1 MSREELLSIHMLK
14 FNQIRTGCIVSVVI
28 LLLLTKTS
36 FANQSLMNKNLQSSQ
51 QYCLVETDQIKFC
64 STQNLSGKII
74 ISKLPLFVPVK
85 LSNGETAFR
94 LMATITNQT
103 GKTIIGA
110 KVEAWFDTDGKA
122 QMTFLIKERLIYKD
136 TSSLQYSH
144 LIRSDVPKNQSLYRA
159 LWNAYYGSEKPVII
173 LKLKEVS
180 FEKNQ

>member
-1 MSREELLSIHMLK
+1 MWK
-14 FNQIRTGCIVSVVI
+14 FNQIKAVCIVTIAI
-28 LLLLTKTS
+28 LLPLTKA
-36 FANQSLMNKNLQSSQ
+36 FAANHSLMNENLKSSE
-51 QYCLVETDQIKFC
+51 QYCLVETDQINFC

-85 LSNGETAFR
+85 LSNGTTAFR

-110 KVEAWFDTDGKA
+110 KVEAWFDTEGKA
-122 QMTFLIKERLIYKD
+122 QITFLIKERLIYKD
-136 TSSLQYSH
+136 TSSLEYSH

>member
-1 MSREELLSIHMLK
+1 MSREGLLSIHMLK

-51 QYCLVETDQIKFC
+51 QYCLVETDQIIFC
-64 STQNLSGKII
+64 STQKLSGKII

-85 LSNGETAFR
+85 LSNGTTAFR
-94 LMATITNQT
+94 LMATITNHT
-103 GKTIIGA
+103 GKTILGA
-110 KVEAWFDTDGKA
+110 KVEAWFDTEGKE

-136 TSSLQYSH
+136 TSSFESSH